1 MNSEEFATAMNK
13 GFCYQENTHFS
24 QAVKCSREKF
34 WDSVRNTS
42 TAWKIDSR
50 REILEAVEQH
60 NSEVTGKWLKNEDYG
75 KFLAKKRGLKK
86 AAIKREQSGARSNSA
101 ECEQARPKVK
111 LSARQKFFEKSD
123 EERLLAFAQELKDNL
138 VAFIFSCYE
147 FDATP
152 TANGNPFCHRRLAD
166 CHLNGLVMLDIDHVE
181 NPLEIFEALKAN
193 QELMARTAL
202 AHITSS
208 KKGIRII
215 FTADIKEGNLA
226 DNQIVFAEKLGY
238 KADSSCIDATR
249 NSFAPKEEDI
259 LYINEDLLFDY
270 YDEDFDREYTP
281 QYRERKT
288 QPLHHLFNDNGNG
301 DKTTTRTTKDNLA
314 VPDGV
319 ENKNVVSSCPSCRQ
333 NKKELSSGLTW
344 KGYDVQSIIDLRYG
358 DKLPCAADSNRHNES
373 LKLASDL
380 LIMFDG
386 DKQKTLAMLK
396 AQPWVQEIID
406 ERDENVE
413 QTVASAAQRMAERE
427 KKYLSQQPSK
437 AMQDA
442 IAKASGKTYAEITKG
457 AQTTSAAAEAQMTM
471 DQWLWEWGDQIEAL
485 FDDYPLLR
493 DICRGLKKNQYPAA
507 VFVAG
512 GLMMTLMTRCTYRF
526 YHRPEELRR
535 LNNSTL
541 IIGDPASGK
550 SFATRLFKLLAAP
563 MVAADKAG
571 IAAINRYKEEM
582 KTKGANKEKPQKPK
596 ALFRVHPARTSN
608 AQFIQ
613 DMVNA
618 VEVVDGTEM
627 QLHMLTFDTE
637 LDNTLTVQKG
647 GSWIDKQSM
656 ELKAF
661 HNEEDGQAYSN
672 LDSVVQNFIVTWN
685 YIYTGTPLALRN
697 KVNERNF
704 GSGLATR
711 LTVIPLPSTNF
722 EMMSREQNVDFESD
736 GRLKE
741 WAFKLDRVK
750 GELTV
755 QHIVDELYEW
765 TARRMADA
773 KENESKAEEMLCKRC
788 AYHGLNFAAP
798 FIVMRHWAN
807 IHQDGQYWCGE
818 FETDDMDWRLAE
830 LLVTIQYACQRH
842 YFLAMAEKYFDDQL
856 RDVSVNAHRQQKTID
871 AFERLPEEFTVDD
884 AKRCFSLTNDTVARV
899 KISRLMK
906 DHFVEKAGD
915 FVENGTTKAVFKK
928 TGKVMR

>member
-1 MNSEEFATAMNK
+1 MNK

-24 QAVKCSREKF
+24 QAVRCSREKF
-34 WDSVRNTS
+34 WESVRNTS

-50 REILEAVEQH
+50 REILEAVERH
-60 NSEVTGKWLKNEDYG
+60 DSEVINKWLKNEDFG
-75 KFLAKKRGLKK
+75 KFLAKKRGLK
-86 AAIKREQSGARSNSA
+86 
-101 ECEQARPKVK
+101 K

-181 NPLEIFEALKAN
+181 NPLEVFEALKAN

-208 KKGIRII
+208 KKGIRIV
-215 FTADIKEGNLA
+215 FTANIKDGNLA

-238 KADSSCIDATR
+238 KADQSCIDATR

-259 LYINEDLLFDY
+259 IYINEELLFNY
-270 YDEDFDREYTP
+270 YNEEFDKKYTDE
-281 QYRERKT
+281 YRKKRT
-288 QPLHHLFNDNGNG
+288 QPLFHQFGAEDEKTTSASN
-301 DKTTTRTTKDNLA
+301 KTTTETTKTTFNGDNMSPQAEVL
-314 VPDGV
+314 P
-319 ENKNVVSSCPSCRQ
+319 E
-333 NKKELSSGLTW
+333 KELSMLSKLSSEKNSDLSSIKW
-344 KGYDVQSIIDLRYG
+344 RGYDVQSIIDARYG
-358 DKLPCAADSNRHNES
+358 DKLPCAEDSNRHKES
-373 LKLASDL
+373 LKLATDL
-380 LIMFDG
+380 LLMLDG
-386 DKQKTLAMLK
+386 DKASVQRIVE
-396 AQPWVQEIID
+396 AQPWVQEIIN
-406 ERDENVE
+406 ERDENVS
-413 QTVASAAQRMAERE
+413 QTVASAADCVAQKE
-427 KKYLSQQPSK
+427 KKYASSLPSK
-437 AMQDA
+437 AMLEA
-442 IAKASGKTYAEITKG
+442 IQKATGKSYQEITK
-457 AQTTSAAAEAQMTM
+457 AQTSAAVTES
-471 DQWLWEWGDQIEAL
+471 DIERWLWDWGEQIEGL
-485 FDDYPLLR
+485 FDNFPLLR
-493 DICRGLKKNQYPAA
+493 DICKGLKKNQYPAA

-512 GLMMTLMTRCTYRF
+512 GLLMTLMTRCTYRF

-563 MVAADKAG
+563 MVAADKDG

-685 YIYTGTPLALRN
+685 YIYTGTPMALKK
-697 KVNERNF
+697 KVNAQNF

-711 LTVIPLPSTNF
+711 LTCIPLPGTNF
-722 EMMSREQNVDFESD
+722 EMMERESRVDFESD
-736 GRLKE
+736 ERLKT

-750 GELTV
+750 GELSV
-755 QHIVDELYEW
+755 QKIVDELYDW

-773 KENESKAEEMLCKRC
+773 KENDSKADEMLLKRC

-798 FIVMRHWAN
+798 FIVMRHWAD
-807 IHQDGQYWCGE
+807 IHQDGQFWSGE
-818 FETDDMDWRLAE
+818 FETDEVDWRLTE
-830 LLVTIQYACQRH
+830 LLVNIQYACQRH
-842 YFLAMAEKYFDDQL
+842 YFGALAEKYFDDKT
-856 RDVSVNAHRQQKTID
+856 RDAAANVQRRAKTVE
-871 AFERLPEEFTVDD
+871 AFNRLPEEFSTDD
-884 AKRCFSLTNDTVARV
+884 MMQCFNLKTIASARV
-899 KISRLMK
+899 RVYRLLK
-906 DHFVEKAGD
+906 DGLIEKVD
-915 FVENGTTKAVFKK
+915 EFVENGTTKAKYKK
-928 TGKVMR
+928 TGAVMI